1 MEKKAYVEPEM
12 TLVEVLEK
20 DVLDVSGANF
30 GGSDASKW
38 FDKV

>member
-20 DVLDVSGANF
+20 DVLDASGANY
-30 GGSDASKW
+30 GGSDASRW
-38 FDKV
+38 FDRV